1 MISEVVNALCITYV
15 ATEYILASTS
25 TIDSR
30 LWWKKC
36 SRAQHMV
43 GIVASVVLIN
53 VLDRVS
59 GAATLANE
67 IVHGLFHV
75 PKVLLC
81 ALLYVIVLYIDCRRY
96 AAPVLTLK
104 TFSRHVGAA
113 FCRVAPAYPILAVMI
128 SFVFMFVI
136 SAFEALKLPLEWL
149 NMPIYYG
156 TLYGP
161 FSVMYYVVKKRVL
174 QDYYS
179 LPP

>member
-15 ATEYILASTS
+15 ATEYTLAS
-25 TIDSR
+25 DSR
-30 LWWKKC
+30 SWWK
-36 SRAQHMV
+36 SRANLV
-43 GIVASVVLIN
+43 CAAVIVVLIN
-53 VLDRVS
+53 ILDRVT
-59 GAATLANE
+59 GAAEFANE
-67 IVHGLFHV
+67 LFQGLLHA
-75 PKVLLC
+75 PKVVLC
-81 ALLYVIVLYIDCRRY
+81 ALAYVIALYVDCRRH
-96 AAPVLTLK
+96 APLLSLK
-104 TFSRHVGAA
+104 TFSRHVGVA
-113 FCRVAPAYPILAVMI
+113 FCRVAPAYPIVAIII

-161 FSVMYYVVKKRVL
+161 FSVMYYVVKKRAL